1 MRKTLT
7 ALVAG
12 VAMLGSVGAMAVD
25 KVVAPSEDAPE
36 AIGPYS
42 QAVRVGSTLY
52 LAGQLPLDRNTK
64 KLVEGTIGDMTR
76 QSMNNLSAVLAANG
90 MTMENVVMTTI
101 YVTDLKTFPEINK
114 AYGEYFK
121 DGKPPA
127 RATVGVAALPAGAQV
142 EIAMIAV
149 K

>member
-1 MRKTLT
+1 
-7 ALVAG
+7 
-12 VAMLGSVGAMAVD
+12 MLASVGAMAAD
-25 KVVAPSEDAPE
+25 KVVAPTSDAPA

-42 QAVRVGSTLY
+42 QAIRVGSTLY
-52 LAGQLPLDRNTK
+52 LSGQLPLNPKTG
-64 KLVEGTIGDMTR
+64 KLVEGSIGDMTR
-76 QSMNNLSAVLAANG
+76 QSMNNLGAVLAANG

-101 YVTDLKTFPEINK
+101 YVKDLSQFKEINT

>member
-1 MRKTLT
+1 MKKTLT

-12 VAMLGSVGAMAVD
+12 AAMLASAGAMAVD
-25 KVVAPSEDAPE
+25 KVVVPTTDAPA

-52 LAGQLPLDRNTK
+52 LSGQLPLNPATG
-64 KLVEGTIGDMTR
+64 KLVEGSIGDMTR

-90 MTMENVVMTTI
+90 MTMDNVVMTTI
-101 YVTDLKTFPEINK
+101 YVKDLSKFGEINK
-114 AYGEYFK
+114 AYGAYFK
-121 DGKPPA
+121 DGKAPA
-127 RATVGVAALPAGAQV
+127 RATVGIAALPAGAEV